1 MQETWRKTKL
11 LTPYQLLTMKK
22 LYIIYWKSRNYNWI
36 EFMDYSLIEK
46 SSNENLMI
54 KWYDF
59 MRTWETKKET
69 KRIFDFWQETQK
81 NKLERAGYNYRNV
94 IHELRYT
101 IQNKHLHLK
110 Q

>member
-1 MQETWRKTKL
+1 
-11 LTPYQLLTMKK
+11 MKN
-22 LYIIYWKSRNYNWI
+22 LSIIYWKSRNYNWI

-59 MRTWETKKET
+59 MRIWETKKQTKET
-69 KRIFDFWQETQK
+69 YENRLETQK
-81 NKLERAGYNYRNV
+81 KKIEEKGYNYRDV

-101 IQNKHLHLK
+101 IQNKHLHLN
-110 Q
+110 QN